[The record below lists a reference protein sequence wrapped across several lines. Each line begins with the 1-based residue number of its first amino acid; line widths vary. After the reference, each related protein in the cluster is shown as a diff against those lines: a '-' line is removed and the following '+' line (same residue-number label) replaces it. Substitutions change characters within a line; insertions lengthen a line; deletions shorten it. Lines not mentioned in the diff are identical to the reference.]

1 MNIAIRADAGYNI
14 GMGHIMRCIALAQ
27 ALMEEGCHVCFITR
41 HDLSIEAVVKRRLDS
56 NVDVISIEGHDDLN
70 NELEQLSDIIRQ
82 YAIDVLVV
90 DHYGADQAYLIEAK
104 KMVDELVSIDDL
116 NLFAFP
122 SDIVINGNIYAP
134 DMEYKSIYGNTKFL
148 LGPRY
153 LLMREEFRNLP
164 KRCAKEKVERILVTM
179 GGSDLMGLTA
189 KTLRA
194 LRGIGSDIAVDVVM
208 GAAFKNKDAVEMEVS
223 RMSNV
228 NLLYDVDD
236 MAELM
241 LKADLAISAAGSTL
255 YELAACG
262 VPTIALVQADN
273 QVAGAEGMAKAGC
286 AVNLGW
292 GDKVDIIR
300 LSETIR
306 KFVDDIALRRDM
318 VRIGQQLIDGYGA
331 QRCAEEIY
339 DAVSL

>member
-1 MNIAIRADAGYNI
+1 MNIAIRADGGHSI
-14 GMGHIMRCIALAQ
+14 GMGHIMRCVALAQ
-27 ALMEEGCHVCFITR
+27 ALQDKGCRVYFIVQP
-41 HDLSIEAVVKRRLDS
+41 DPAVEAVLKKRLND
-56 NVDVISIEGHDDLN
+56 DAGVISIESHDDLN
-70 NELEQLSDIIRQ
+70 DELGSLEDILCCH
-82 YAIDVLVV
+82 AIEVLVV
-90 DHYGADQAYLIEAK
+90 DHYGADQAYLIETK
-104 KMVDELVSIDDL
+104 NMVDELVSIDDL
-116 NLFAFP
+116 NFFAFP

-134 DMEYKSIYGNTKFL
+134 DMEYKSLYGNTKFL

-153 LLMREEFRNLP
+153 LLVREEFRNLP

-189 KTLRA
+189 KA
-194 LRGIGSDIAVDVVM
+194 LRVLQGIGSDIAVDVVM
-208 GAAFKNKDAVEMEVS
+208 GAAFNDKDAVEIEVS

-273 QVAGAEGMAKAGC
+273 QVAMAESMDKAGC
-286 AVNLGW
+286 IVNLGW
-292 GDKVDIIR
+292 GDRVDLADMKHVIKTLTEDKINR
-300 LSETIR
+300 QHMADAGQSM
-306 KFVDDIALRRDM
+306 VDGL
-318 VRIGQQLIDGYGA
+318 GA
-331 QRCAEEIY
+331 MRCAKI
-339 DAVSL
+339 L

>member
-1 MNIAIRADAGYNI
+1 MNIAIRADGGYSI

-27 ALMEEGCHVCFITR
+27 ALRDKGCRVYFIVR
-41 HDLSIEAVVKRRLDS
+41 PDPAVEAVLKKRLND
-56 NVDVISIEGHDDLN
+56 DAGVISIESHDDLN
-70 NELEQLSDIIRQ
+70 DELVRLESILRCH
-82 YAIDVLVV
+82 AIDVLVV

-104 KMVDELVSIDDL
+104 KIVDELVSIDDL

-134 DMEYKSIYGNTKFL
+134 DMEYKSLYGNTKFL

-179 GGSDLMGLTA
+179 GGSDLMGITA
-189 KTLRA
+189 KALRA
-194 LRGIGSDIAVDVVM
+194 LRGIWSDIAVDVVM
-208 GAAFKNKDAVEMEVS
+208 GVAFNDKDAVEIEVS

-286 AVNLGW
+286 IVNLGW
-292 GDKVDIIR
+292 GNEVDEDDVRDAVKRMINDK
-300 LSETIR
+300 R
-306 KFVDDIALRRDM
+306 KRQYISS
-318 VRIGQQLIDGYGA
+318 IGQSLIDGYGTY
-331 QRCAEEIY
+331 RCAEEIY
-339 DAVSL
+339 DAISL